1 MDFGLSDEQ
10 ALLQQ
15 TAREFV
21 ARVCPPEAAKEWDEK
36 EAFPPELLDGMA
48 DMGWFA
54 LPFAVE
60 DGGDGGSP
68 LELVLIAEQLG
79 RSSFDVA
86 MCYAGVLIPAMTVML
101 WGDTGIKQW
110 VREHVMTGRHRLAVA
125 MSEPDTG
132 SDAAALRTTAVEH
145 DGHFLVNGQK
155 MWCTG
160 GGLPDTTLMTYV
172 RTSGSRDRKHDGLSL
187 LLIDPELAGVQIR
200 RMPTLA
206 RHILGTTEVFFTD
219 VQVPK
224 DRLVGP
230 KDDGWKV
237 MLSNLE
243 LEKVLISGGYLGAA
257 QSTLDEMLA
266 YSKTRHAFG
275 RPIGQFQALTHAMAD
290 LQTEID
296 AARMLTYR
304 AAWLLSQGR
313 PCTREGSMAKL
324 KGSETYV
331 AAARLGMQVLA
342 GHGFSTESVMSYRYR
357 ESIVA
362 TISGGTSQI
371 QRNGIARSM
380 GLRAY

>member
-10 ALLQQ
+10 TLLQE
-15 TAREFV
+15 TARDFV
-21 ARVCPPEAAKEWDEK
+21 ARVCPAEQAKEWDET
-36 EAFPPELLDGMA
+36 ETFPDALLSDMA
-48 DMGWFA
+48 DMGWFS
-54 LPFAVE
+54 LPFKVE
-60 DGGDGGSP
+60 DGGDGGGP

-79 RSSFDVA
+79 RSSFDIS
-86 MCYAGVLIPAMTVML
+86 MCYAGVLIPALTVIRWASPAL
-101 WGDTGIKQW
+101 KQW
-110 VREHVMTGRHRLAVA
+110 VRDKVMTGHHRLAVA
-125 MSEPDTG
+125 LSEPDVG
-132 SDAAALRTTAVEH
+132 SDAAALRTTAVEKG
-145 DGHFLVNGQK
+145 DQFLVNGQK

-172 RTSGSRDRKHDGLSL
+172 RTGASRERKHDGLSL
-187 LLIDPELAGVQIR
+187 LLIDPDLPGVQIT

-219 VQVPK
+219 VEVPS

-230 KDDGWKV
+230 KNGGWQV
-237 MLSNLE
+237 MLSNIE
-243 LEKVLISGGYLGAA
+243 LEKVLISGGYIGAA
-257 QSTLDEMLA
+257 QATLDDMLA
-266 YSKTRHAFG
+266 YSKTRRAFG
-275 RPIGQFQALTHAMAD
+275 RPVGEFQALTHAMAD

-296 AARMLTYR
+296 SARLLTYR
-304 AAWLLSQGR
+304 AAWLLAHGR
-313 PCTREGSMAKL
+313 PCGREGSMAKL

-380 GLRAY
+380 GLRTY

>member
-1 MDFGLSDEQ
+1 MDFGLSEEQ
-10 ALLQQ
+10 TLVQQ
-15 TAREFV
+15 TARDFV
-21 ARVCPPEAAKEWDEK
+21 TRVCPAELAKEWDEK
-36 EAFPPELLDGMA
+36 ETFPGELLRGMA
-48 DMGWFA
+48 DMGWFS
-54 LPFAVE
+54 LPFSE
-60 DGGDGGSP
+60 EEGGDGGGP

-79 RSSFDVA
+79 RSSFDIS
-86 MCYAGVLIPAMTVML
+86 MCYAGVLIPALTVFR
-101 WGDTGIKQW
+101 WSTPEQKEW
-110 VREHVMTGRHRLAVA
+110 VRTKVMTGTHRLPVA

-132 SDAAALRTTAVEH
+132 SDAAALRTSAVEH
-145 DGHFLVNGQK
+145 DDHFLVNGQK

-160 GGLPDTTLMTYV
+160 GSLPDTTLVTYV
-172 RTSGSRDRKHDGLSL
+172 RTGSRARKHDGLSL
-187 LLIDPELAGVQIR
+187 LLIDPDSAGVQIT

-206 RHILGTTEVFFTD
+206 RHILGTTEISFSD

-224 DRLVGP
+224 TNLVGP
-230 KDDGWKV
+230 KDAGWQV

-257 QSTLDEMLA
+257 QATLDDMLA
-266 YSKTRHAFG
+266 YSKTRQAFG
-275 RPIGQFQALTHAMAD
+275 RPIGEFQSLAHAMAD
-290 LQTEID
+290 LQVEID
-296 AARMLTYR
+296 SARLLTYR
-304 AAWLLSQGR
+304 AAWLLSKGR

-380 GLRAY
+380 GLRTY